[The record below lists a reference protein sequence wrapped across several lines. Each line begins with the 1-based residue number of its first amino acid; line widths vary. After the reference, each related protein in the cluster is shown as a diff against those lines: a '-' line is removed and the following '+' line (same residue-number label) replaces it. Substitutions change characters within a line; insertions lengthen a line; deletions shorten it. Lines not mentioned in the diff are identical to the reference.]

1 MKIAV
6 LVNEYEKSISSLEDG
21 IIKVYSKDS
30 SGAWEV
36 EKELSYRINNQS
48 STVALHKMMA
58 EILEDLGECRNFA
71 ALEIKGMLFTFLDG
85 YNFNMWRMS
94 GAPEE
99 FLDYIYEK
107 EKEIAISTPEVVP
120 NMLPIDMGDGC
131 YFIDL
136 KKAIENDEKTTSKKI
151 LLPFL
156 RNSSFKNLKIF
167 CDHIPRWFKSEFD
180 NLNLSFNQEESNKG
194 IEVTVYHN

>member
-36 EKELSYRINNQS
+36 EKELSYMINNQS

-58 EILEDLGECRNFA
+58 EIFEDLGECRNFT
-71 ALEIKGMLFTFLDG
+71 ALEIKGILFTYLDG
-85 YNFNMWRMS
+85 YNFNMWRMN
-94 GAPEE
+94 GVPEE

-107 EKEIAISTPEVVP
+107 EKEIATSTPEVVP
-120 NMLPIDMGDGC
+120 NIGPIDMGDGC

-180 NLNLSFNQEESNKG
+180 NLNLSFSQEESNKG

>member
-58 EILEDLGECRNFA
+58 EILEDLGGCRNFA
-71 ALEIKGMLFTFLDG
+71 ALEIKGILFTYLDG
-85 YNFNMWRMS
+85 YNFNMWRMN
-94 GAPEE
+94 GVPEE

-107 EKEIAISTPEVVP
+107 EKEIAISTSEVVP

-156 RNSSFKNLKIF
+156 RNSSFKKLKIF

>member
-58 EILEDLGECRNFA
+58 EILEDLGGCRNFA
-71 ALEIKGMLFTFLDG
+71 ALEIKGILFTYLDG
-85 YNFNMWRMS
+85 YNFNMWRMN
-94 GAPEE
+94 GVPEE

-107 EKEIAISTPEVVP
+107 EKEIAISTSEVVP

>member
-71 ALEIKGMLFTFLDG
+71 ALEIKGILFTYLDG
-85 YNFNMWRMS
+85 YNFNMWRMN
-94 GAPEE
+94 GVPEE

-107 EKEIAISTPEVVP
+107 EKEIAISTSEVVP